1 LKIFLLIPFLLLLI
15 FTPAFGAI
23 SDKTGLANRFDV
35 ETSGY
40 TFEIKTVSN
49 FDVTDY
55 EFNKDEKRLT
65 IFINSG
71 LENNLGELIIPTRL
85 LSGNFTFYLNEV
97 SHNPIIKSNDKIS
110 FITLN
115 FTGIGNNKIDII
127 ATETFAAV
135 PENSGTIDGL
145 KNDVVVDG
153 GGCLIA
159 TATYGSELSP
169 QVQQLRELRDNQLLK
184 TESGTEFMSSF
195 NQFYYSFSPVIA
207 DLERENL
214 LFKETIKIAI
224 TPMISSLSLLNYVEM
239 DSEESVLGY
248 GISLIILNLAMYVGI
263 PASVIIGIKQ
273 KF

>member
-1 LKIFLLIPFLLLLI
+1 MKIFLLVPFLLLLV
-15 FTPAFGAI
+15 FTPAFGAL
-23 SDKTGLANRFDV
+23 SDKTGLAKRFDV

-49 FDVTDY
+49 FDVTNH
-55 EFNKDEKRLT
+55 EFDKDEKRLT

-85 LSGNFTFYLNEV
+85 LSGNFTFYLNDV

-127 ATETFAAV
+127 ATETFAGV
-135 PENSGTIDGL
+135 PENSETIDDL

-159 TATYGSELSP
+159 TATYGSELFP
-169 QVQQLRELRDNQLLK
+169 QVQQLRELRDNQLLN
-184 TESGTEFMSSF
+184 TESGKLFMNSF

-207 DLERENL
+207 DLEREHPV
-214 LFKETIKIAI
+214 FKETVKLFI
-224 TPMISSLSLLNYVEM
+224 TPMVSSLSILNHVEM

-248 GISLIILNLAMYVGI
+248 GISLIMLNLTMYVGI
-263 PASVIIGIKQ
+263 PASVIIGIKK